1 MARLFDAYIIVDWS
15 ASAKPVAGANSIW
28 VGVRARD
35 PRLKFK
41 FTSANPRTR
50 LEARILIGDLAEK
63 LIARGDK
70 VLIGLDFALGYPSG
84 TAEAIGLDTKE
95 SPPWRVM
102 HEHLA
107 SKVKEREDNSNARFA
122 LAAGLNY
129 AISKGPH
136 PFWGTPKRD
145 VASTLSMKKGDFASP
160 GSLAEHRMC
169 EGWIKAN
176 FKANPKSVWQLLGAG
191 SVGSQAMLGIP
202 TVSYLRD
209 RIARSAIWPFETGFQ
224 TFMPEMLENTDCVFA
239 EIYPSTVPVTP
250 KPGEILDEIQVK
262 MLSERLESLDSAG
275 ELADAFGPPN
285 SISDGEIHRIT
296 AEEGWILAK

>member
-15 ASAKPVAGANSIW
+15 ASAKPVSGANSIW

-35 PRLKFK
+35 ARLKFK

-50 LEARILIGDLAEK
+50 LEARDLIAQLAEK
-63 LIARGDK
+63 LINRGDK
-70 VLIGLDFALGYPSG
+70 VFMGFAFALGYPSG
-84 TAEAIGLDTKE
+84 TADAIGLDVKNA
-95 SPPWRVM
+95 PPWRAM
-102 HEHLA
+102 HEHLT

-136 PFWGTPKRD
+136 PFWGAPKKD
-145 VASTLSMKKGDFASP
+145 VVSTLSMRKGDFSLTE
-160 GSLAEHRMC
+160 SLAEHRIC

-202 TVSYLRD
+202 NVSFLRE
-209 RIARSAIWPFETGFQ
+209 RIARSAIWPFETGFR
-224 TFMPEMLENTDCVFA
+224 TFTPELLENTDCVFA
-239 EIYPSTVPVTP
+239 EIYPSTVPIAP